1 MTGNT
6 EIKHQF
12 ELAQKRFVFFEQS
25 KGRNEVRLRADA
37 PGNDQDRSVYLG
49 LVLGKSG
56 HWAAE
61 SSDHQN
67 FGVHVTREMAAL
79 RLLEHAKSRGVV
91 Q

>member
-1 MTGNT
+1 MFV
-6 EIKHQF
+6 HF
-12 ELAQKRFVFFEQS
+12 QKRCVFFEQS

-37 PGNDQDRSVYLG
+37 PGNHQDRSVYLG

-61 SSDHQN
+61 SADHQN
-67 FGVHVTREMAAL
+67 LGVHVTRELAAL
-79 RLLEHAKSRGVV
+79 RLLGHAKSRWVA